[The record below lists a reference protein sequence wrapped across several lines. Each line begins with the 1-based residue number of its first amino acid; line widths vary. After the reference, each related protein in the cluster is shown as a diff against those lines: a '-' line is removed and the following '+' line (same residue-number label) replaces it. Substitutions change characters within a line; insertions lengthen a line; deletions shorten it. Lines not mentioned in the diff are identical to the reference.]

1 MPVAGVLSLQG
12 DFEAHRKALAAAGLA
27 CVEVRTAEQILAV
40 DGLVLPGGESTTM
53 WTLMEGTGIE
63 DAIRA
68 VARSRP
74 ILATCAGVI
83 LLARKITH
91 PDREGMGLLDITAIR
106 NAYGR
111 QLDSAIV
118 TLHDLDR
125 AVLGEAPMEAVFIR
139 APKLADPG
147 PSVEVL
153 ARREGDPVLVRS
165 GSLLAATF
173 HPELTDDTRVHGLF
187 AKAVRRAPGTPVRA
201 VA

>member
-1 MPVAGVLSLQG
+1 
-12 DFEAHRKALAAAGLA
+12 
-27 CVEVRTAEQILAV
+27 
-40 DGLVLPGGESTTM
+40 
-53 WTLMEGTGIE
+53 MEGTGIE
-63 DAIRA
+63 EAIRA
-68 VARSRP
+68 VAASRP

-91 PDREGMGLLDITAIR
+91 PDREGMGLLDVTAIR

-125 AVLGEAPMEAVFIR
+125 TALGAAPMEAVFIR

-147 PSVEVL
+147 PGVEVL
-153 ARREGDPVLVRS
+153 ARREGDPVLIRS
-165 GSLLAATF
+165 GWLLAATF
-173 HPELTDDTRVHGLF
+173 HPELTDDPRVHGLF
-187 AKAVRRAPGTPVRA
+187 AAAVRRASGTPVRA